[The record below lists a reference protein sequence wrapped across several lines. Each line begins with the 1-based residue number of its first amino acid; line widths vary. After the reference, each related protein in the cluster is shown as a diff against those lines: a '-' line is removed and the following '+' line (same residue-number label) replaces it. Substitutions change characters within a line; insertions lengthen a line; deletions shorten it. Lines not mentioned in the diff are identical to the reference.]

1 MLEGRVGCTGV
12 SVGAGVMIGSS
23 GVSVGFGR
31 IPGVTLGAGVTDGVS
46 GSCVPLLDGVV
57 VPFLSPS
64 VFPFV
69 FPLLFPAGIVLIIY
83 HTAYVSVRQVLLQ
96 DHGRGYGFLFSVYLD
111 NFISVRDKQLVIV
124 VQIKC

>member
-1 MLEGRVGCTGV
+1 MRPSLGCPFEVVGSFTVLEGRVGCTGV

-57 VPFLSPS
+57 VPF
-64 VFPFV
+64 V
-69 FPLLFPAGIVLIIY
+69 FPLLFPAGIVPSFPRIVTSASLGFSV
-83 HTAYVSVRQVLLQ
+83 TWYVSS
-96 DHGRGYGFLFSVYLD
+96 G
-111 NFISVRDKQLVIV
+111 
-124 VQIKC
+124 

>member
-1 MLEGRVGCTGV
+1 MRPSLGCPFEVVGSFTVLEGRVGCT
-12 SVGAGVMIGSS
+12 

-69 FPLLFPAGIVLIIY
+69 FPLLFPAGIVPSFPRIVTSASLGFSV
-83 HTAYVSVRQVLLQ
+83 TWYVSS
-96 DHGRGYGFLFSVYLD
+96 G
-111 NFISVRDKQLVIV
+111 
-124 VQIKC
+124 